1 MSAVSGENQM
11 STDKPLQIV
20 EVAVEPLTQAAFEPY
35 GQILGDPDREPVWVR
50 EGLTSWRMDFAI
62 EGTPDLK
69 VTRFHYRP
77 RTEFERLE
85 RHLTYT
91 ESRMPLGGARALFVV
106 AASTDLDDPTELPE
120 PASIRAFYLDGT
132 RGVMLWK
139 GTWHAL
145 DSFPL
150 TAPHVDFLLIT
161 ERETQVEV
169 ESSTVAHTTRRTHIA
184 DFRPSGMRFRIVDP
198 NQVTGNG

>member
-1 MSAVSGENQM
+1 M
-11 STDKPLQIV
+11 STDKTPQIV
-20 EVAVEPLTQAAFEPY
+20 DVAVEPLTQAAFEPY
-35 GQILGDPDREPVWVR
+35 GQVLGDPARDPVWVR

-62 EGTPDLK
+62 DGTTDLK
-69 VTRFHYRP
+69 VTRFHYHE
-77 RTEFERLE
+77 RTEFELLE

-91 ESRMPLGGARALFVV
+91 ESRMPMAGARAIFVA

-150 TAPHVDFLLIT
+150 TPPHVDFVLIT
-161 ERETQVEV
+161 ERETQMEV
-169 ESSTVAHTTRRTHIA
+169 ESSPEASTTRRTHVA
-184 DFRPSGMRFRIVDP
+184 DYRPHGTRFRIVDP
-198 NQVTGNG
+198 EAVLPGKPLER